1 MKDTPIIRL
10 AFSSAGGY
18 AHHYLKAFFN
28 LPDETRAVIGAVYDP
43 VIESLEIYP
52 DLVGRRIP
60 CYNKYS
66 DFVDKL
72 KDIDLAVIASPI
84 HMHAPQAIDAL
95 ANDCNVL
102 LEKPL
107 SVSLQ
112 QSRDIINARN
122 ASKRWL
128 MTGYQWCFSSAI
140 RGLKMDI
147 LNGVLGQV
155 HRAKTLVL
163 WPREYNYYSRN
174 HWAGK
179 AVSDT
184 GEVINDN
191 PVNNA
196 MAHFLHNL
204 LYLTGSEIE
213 TSSHPVSGKAEL
225 YRAYD
230 IQSFD
235 TAVLEL
241 MTDQDVR
248 IRFYGSHVSRTEK
261 GPLFI
266 LECEKAVVY
275 YGELS
280 KDIVA
285 VFNDGKIKNYGNP
298 DDTDQFHKLNVAINA
313 SSDKSLVVCPPEASI
328 EQTRVI
334 DALAKLKE
342 ISNFKASSVIDT
354 AERRYIEG
362 LSYMLYSSYQQG
374 VMPGETGMPA
384 GVSGQE
390 LEFD

>member
-10 AFSSAGGY
+10 VFSSAGGY

-28 LPDETRAVIGAVYDP
+28 LPDGIRAEIRAVYDP
-43 VIESLEIYP
+43 VIESLSIYP
-52 DLVGRRIP
+52 DLVAKQIP

-66 DFVDKL
+66 DFVDTL
-72 KDIDLAVIASPI
+72 KNIDLVVIASPI
-84 HMHAPQAIDAL
+84 HKHASQAIDAL
-95 ANDCNVL
+95 TNDCNVL

-112 QSRDIINARN
+112 QSRDIINACN
-122 ASKRWL
+122 ASERWL
-128 MTGYQWCFSSAI
+128 MTGYQWSFSSAI

-147 LNGVLGQV
+147 LNGVLGKV
-155 HRAKTLVL
+155 RRAKTLVL
-163 WPREYNYYSRN
+163 WPRDYSYYHRN
-174 HWAGK
+174 DWAGK
-179 AVSDT
+179 AINNT
-184 GEVINDN
+184 GEVVNDN

-204 LYLTGSEIE
+204 LYLTGSDMEA
-213 TSSHPVSGKAEL
+213 SSHPVSGEAEL

-241 MTDQDVR
+241 VTDKGVR
-248 IRFYGSHVSRTEK
+248 LGFYGSHVSRTEK

-298 DDTDQFHKLNVAINA
+298 DDTDQFHKLSIAIDA
-313 SSDKSLVVCPPEASI
+313 CSDNSLIVCPPEASI

-334 DALAKLKE
+334 DALAKLKV
-342 ISNFKASSVIDT
+342 INNFKASSVIDT
-354 AERRYIEG
+354 VKRRYVEG

-374 VMPGETGMPA
+374 VMPGRTGLPA

-390 LEFD
+390 LKFD